1 MQKIE
6 MLEIARLA
14 AREVLSQRKKIIDD
28 EFEQCYHEVSLIMK
42 NYRKLKSH
50 YANAPTENPDA
61 RTVYLNKHEKD
72 ITIEQ
77 VDKMLNV
84 YKSFCQETACQEE
97 TRRWEA
103 LYLRYISDEILNVD
117 DIAERLYVDKRTF
130 YRDIN
135 RALEDMAVLLFG
147 IVAIGTWKQSK

>member
-1 MQKIE
+1 MQKTE

-14 AREVLSQRKKIIDD
+14 AREVLTQKKKIIND
-28 EFEQCYHEVSLIMK
+28 EFEHCYREISLIMK

-50 YANAPTENPDA
+50 YANAPSEKSDA
-61 RTVYLNKHEKD
+61 RREKG

-84 YKSFCQETACQEE
+84 YKSFCQEAACQEE

-147 IVAIGTWKQSK
+147 IVAIGTWKKSK

>member
-1 MQKIE
+1 MQKTE

-14 AREVLSQRKKIIDD
+14 AREVLSQKKKIIDD
-28 EFEQCYHEVSLIMK
+28 EFEHCYHEVSLIMK

-50 YANAPTENPDA
+50 YANAPTGEPDA
-61 RTVYLNKHEKD
+61 RTVYLNKHKKD

-84 YKSFCQETACQEE
+84 YKSFCQEAACQEE
-97 TRRWEA
+97 IRRWEA
-103 LYLRYISDEILNVD
+103 LYLRYISDEILSVD
-117 DIAERLYVDKRTF
+117 DIAERLYIDKRTF

-135 RALEDMAVLLFG
+135 KALEDMAVLLFG